1 MQAIT
6 VAIGPTGIDYFAR
19 QLLVGDLLKALDSL
33 KPPDRLMGV
42 PSFPVH
48 GHGWSAD
55 YSNITINLSNGSLS
69 NFSPVFQS
77 IAQQAGGK
85 FLLNLLSSNFTTN
98 YSWYET
104 YHEVFCTSS
113 DRGPICNDLN
123 NKGTYSYSPSVGK
136 LTTSVVLAFVYNAGT
151 KGYDVNVL
159 SSSGNAEN
167 ISPNIPARSVIQ
179 NEDHGCFTSQVSD
192 TTAKAVSSID
202 FSGPLAQVI
211 PPMLRS
217 IPGSGHLTSDIVYD
231 FGLGD
236 SGLNFPGDSGLQIGV
251 TGNVTYKGT
260 PYPGTPPTA
269 LPLPPVPTDHHLQTY
284 VSDYELNALHW
295 AYFQAGL
302 LDTTV
307 NPSDLPNPDVLKV
320 KTYVTAIPAF
330 KPYASYAM
338 QAHIV
343 PRQPPT
349 ITSQQVYIFSTTAK
363 SLLQQQLPASVYQ
376 QITGLEGNVYVSQ
389 ADLESDLAGA
399 EVAQGYYATIE
410 KATLAVGMV
419 VAHDLQF
426 TLTIQNGAPP
436 QQQPNLVFDLVRTD
450 VLQDLGLGISGTAQT
465 LQYAFTPVKYAAT
478 FVSTTV
484 PGFDKR
490 SFGDL
495 IWPVVG
501 EQGYDKTLQEMGKT
515 GVPLPI
521 MSGFQFLFNDAQLS
535 IQQGYVS
542 ILAKVQFKG
551 TNWRAVL
558 DQIMMQRVYPE
569 AQLQLV

>member
-6 VAIGPTGIDYFAR
+6 VAIAPAGIDYFAR

-33 KPPDRLMGV
+33 KPPDRSMSV
-42 PSFPVH
+42 PNFSAF
-48 GHGWSAD
+48 GFGWSAS
-55 YSNITINLSNGSLS
+55 YSNIKINLSNGSLS

-104 YHEVFCTSS
+104 YHKYFCSTGGRFPVCNGS
-113 DRGPICNDLN
+113 DNNGSYGYGP
-123 NKGTYSYSPSVGK
+123 GVGK
-136 LTTSVVLAFVYNAGT
+136 LITSVVLAFVYNAGT

-159 SSSGNAEN
+159 STSGNAEN
-167 ISPNIPARSVIQ
+167 ISPNIPSRSVIQ
-179 NEDHGCFTSQVSD
+179 NEDQGCFTSQVSD

-202 FSGPLAQVI
+202 FSGAIAQVI

-217 IPGSGHLTSDIVYD
+217 IPASGHLTSDIVYD

-236 SGLNFPGDSGLQIGV
+236 SGLNFPGDSGLTVGV

-260 PYPGTPPTA
+260 PYPGTPPAA
-269 LPLPPVPTDHHLQTY
+269 LPMPPVPTDGNHLRTY
-284 VSDYELNALHW
+284 VSDYEINALHW
-295 AYFQAGL
+295 AYFMAGL
-302 LDTTV
+302 LNVTV
-307 NPSDLPNPDVLKV
+307 NPADLPNPDALKV
-320 KTYVTAIPAF
+320 KTYVGWIPSFA
-330 KPYASYAM
+330 PYAAFAM
-338 QAHIV
+338 QAQV
-343 PRQPPT
+343 SPKQAPVAVF
-349 ITSQQVYIFSTTAK
+349 QQVYVFTSTVMQ
-363 SLLQQQLPASVYQ
+363 SLQQQLPANIYLLLSGQ
-376 QITGLEGNVYVSQ
+376 EGNAYVSQ
-389 ADLESDLAGA
+389 ADLE
-399 EVAQGYYATIE
+399 AQLTEATIPQTYFATIE
-410 KATLAVGMV
+410 NAAKSMGMAATQ
-419 VAHDLQF
+419 DLRF
-426 TLTIQNGAPP
+426 TITIQNGAP
-436 QQQPNLVFDLVRTD
+436 QQPNLVFDVARTD
-450 VLQDLGLGISGTAQT
+450 VLQNLGLGISGTAQT
-465 LQYAFTPVKYAAT
+465 LQYAFTHVKYKAT

-484 PGFDKR
+484 PGFNKTD
-490 SFGDL
+490 FGTL

-501 EQGYDKTLQEMGKT
+501 ESAYSTALQEMGKT